1 MIIDQK
7 LKETIVKI
15 TTRDIDIVETILT
28 DDLGYD
34 SIQIIELIV
43 ELESEFKIE
52 IDDDDLEIEN
62 LIIYG
67 KLHKMIER
75 KIRK

>member
-1 MIIDQK
+1 MKNTKHPNII
-7 LKETIVKI
+7 V
-15 TTRDIDIVETILT
+15 VLT